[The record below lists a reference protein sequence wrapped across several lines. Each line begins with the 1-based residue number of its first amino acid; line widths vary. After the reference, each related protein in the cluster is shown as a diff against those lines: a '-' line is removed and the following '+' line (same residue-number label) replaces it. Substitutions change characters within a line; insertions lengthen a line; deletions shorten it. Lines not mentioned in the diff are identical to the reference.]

1 MEATETT
8 ETLVLDFNQLGEGTL
23 ESPSSS
29 SPTTPFDGSAEWEQ
43 LSSGEQSTEFE
54 VLTGYNRVPI
64 YERRAQWLA
73 EQQAKREKAKLQGF
87 PKGIKSNGLPTFQ
100 PNPQL
105 PFPITAQFLRSYG
118 GGDRFSWEKRRPQN
132 DDSQRT
138 VVAPLNNIYTPER
151 TSSPAPSYHSTP
163 ASSPGSPDEIPIVS
177 PFTHTAEKGKP
188 RPEMP
193 SRKTSGI
200 PSFASLFES
209 KRNRG
214 LSPPPLVCYH
224 RRLSDSLCL
233 DLGRNPR
240 PKRDNPPPMPT
251 RKTSTLGFPGLEIE
265 HKSKLA
271 MMLPKSA
278 NQTVFRLGCFFGLG
292 RAAFLLLLI
301 AGSSFLAF
309 FSVVSS
315 PYFTALSQY
324 KTTYPSNSPSI
335 DFPTLMSIEISL
347 ENTIE
352 SATGGSAL
360 ARLLKES
367 EMIVNDLG
375 TVVKHSDLS
384 CSKTLGGGLD
394 HFAADAREGVNALQ
408 MFETSVGEV
417 FDQLLGANQEFLGE
431 FAELQQRGRYITI
444 PFISKRANAK
454 HTTTQLS
461 ANFKKTAHL
470 LESNI
475 KALISTGESIVASL
489 DALCQQHHPIY
500 DEIVREFVSI
510 ERQEGSPWTRIGWE
524 SPGASVVRKT
534 KMRESLALLAAIG
547 TYEEKARGY
556 VENIHLELETM
567 VGEMKNLQR
576 RVSRVLVNFRN
587 DDAGANYS
595 AEISLERQ
603 VEAVEEAVGVMIRR
617 RTQKT
622 RVCHVSTVENRLRAR
637 NDTGSYMGSFTPT
650 RTSST

>member
-1 MEATETT
+1 METTETT
-8 ETLVLDFNQLGEGTL
+8 EDLVLDLNQLGEGTF
-23 ESPSSS
+23 ESPPSS
-29 SPTTPFDGSAEWEQ
+29 SPTTPYGGSAEWEQ

-118 GGDRFSWEKRRPQN
+118 GGDRFPWEKRRPQN

-138 VVAPLNNIYTPER
+138 VVAPLNNMYTPET

-163 ASSPGSPDEIPIVS
+163 ASSPGSPDEMPIVS
-177 PFTHTAEKGKP
+177 PFTHTTEKGKP

-200 PSFASLFES
+200 PSFTSLFES
-209 KRNRG
+209 KRNR
-214 LSPPPLVCYH
+214 
-224 RRLSDSLCL
+224 D
-233 DLGRNPR
+233 RNSR

-265 HKSKLA
+265 HKSKLE

-278 NQTVFRLGCFFGLG
+278 NQTAFRLGCFFGLG

-301 AGSSFLAF
+301 ASSSILAL

-315 PYFTALSQY
+315 PYFTALNQY
-324 KTTYPSNSPSI
+324 KTTYPSHASFI

-347 ENTIE
+347 ENIIE

-360 ARLLKES
+360 ARLLKEG

-384 CSKTLGGGLD
+384 CSKTLGGKLD
-394 HFAADAREGVNALQ
+394 RFAADAREGVSALQ
-408 MFETSVGEV
+408 MFETNVGEV
-417 FDQLLGANQEFLGE
+417 FDQLLGANQKFLGE
-431 FAELQQRGRYITI
+431 FAELQQRGRYISM
-444 PFISKRANAK
+444 PFISKKSNTE

-461 ANFKKTAHL
+461 ANYKKTAHL

-475 KALISTGESIVASL
+475 EVLISTGESIIASL

-510 ERQEGSPWTRIGWE
+510 ERQEGSPWVRIGWE

-534 KMRESLALLAAIG
+534 KMRESQALLAAVG
-547 TYEEKARGY
+547 SYEEKARGY

-567 VGEMKNLQR
+567 VGEMRNLQR
-576 RVSRVLVNFRN
+576 RVSRVLVNIGN
-587 DDAGANYS
+587 DNTGVDYS
-595 AEISLERQ
+595 VEISLERQ